1 MDEEDKTA
9 RFEQQSLTFFG
20 TKDKAEAF
28 WSLERTEDKLQ
39 AIWALPVAQDLLKKN
54 SIRVHEKSL
63 GNGFQIAILL
73 MRRVDV
79 HSACAV
85 GWVNIGTGKK
95 SNVCPFSFYEYNK
108 TIQY

>member
-20 TKDKAEAF
+20 TKEKAEAF
-28 WSLERTEDKLQ
+28 WRLERTEDKLQ

-79 HSACAV
+79 HFVCAV
-85 GWVNIGTGKK
+85 GWVHIGTGRKVK
-95 SNVCPFSFYEYNK
+95 CLPFLFL
-108 TIQY
+108 